1 MIAAACLRLAAIY
14 WLVCLFLIVQE
25 GLNSVVER
33 SGAAL
38 SSQRNPWRAVS

>member
-25 GLNSVVER
+25 GLNSVVEHALEQL
-33 SGAAL
+33 SAL
-38 SSQRNPWRAVS
+38 SEIPGGR